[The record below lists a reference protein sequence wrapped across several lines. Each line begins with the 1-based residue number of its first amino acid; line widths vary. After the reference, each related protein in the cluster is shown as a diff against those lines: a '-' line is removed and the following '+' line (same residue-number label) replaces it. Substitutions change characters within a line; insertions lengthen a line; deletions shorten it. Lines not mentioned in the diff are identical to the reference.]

1 MDMLRENSIKIQ
13 FRKTDK
19 RPSSYELY
27 RFLTDTVKLSMDAVC
42 GIQLDNQKFSVV
54 VKLALETRFRQ
65 ILNTFTDDLLFAYS
79 DGSTVP
85 VKISDASAWTRA
97 IKISGL
103 PFELSDER
111 LLAFL
116 SAYGKVTTIT
126 HDLWQD
132 EFFGSIENGD
142 RTAVMD
148 LKNSIPSKIQVDGH
162 NGFVNYSGQQRTC
175 HYCQV
180 AGHFA
185 LSCPKKKSRQE
196 RMLATN
202 ASEEKSKPSGV
213 PAPVVIQEP
222 CIKSTFTPLYT
233 ARPSKVP
240 LSNTPDVQ
248 DEVNIELDPTPLPQ
262 ESDCDN
268 YEISDVSEMIIE
280 EEKCSNQ
287 LEFQLSKR
295 RLSKNVSRSPS
306 PRGKKKNISRPPN

>member
-111 LLAFL
+111 LLTFL

-126 HDLWQD
+126 HDLWQG

-185 LSCPKKKSRQE
+185 LSCPKKESSTRKDAGYERIRGKKQAFRCSCTCCHSRALPQKYLYSTE
-196 RMLATN
+196 CC
-202 ASEEKSKPSGV
+202 SS
-213 PAPVVIQEP
+213 
-222 CIKSTFTPLYT
+222 IKSTFKQHT
-233 ARPSKVP
+233 
-240 LSNTPDVQ
+240 
-248 DEVNIELDPTPLPQ
+248 
-262 ESDCDN
+262 
-268 YEISDVSEMIIE
+268 
-280 EEKCSNQ
+280 
-287 LEFQLSKR
+287 R
-295 RLSKNVSRSPS
+295 RSG
-306 PRGKKKNISRPPN
+306 RG